1 MYSEEGGVSGRLGV
15 DVAEEDTAHP
25 VIIAVPNKHEAHW
38 HKPASQFLHL
48 DTP

>member
-25 VIIAVPNKHEAHW
+25 VIIAVLISMRHTGTNQLV
-38 HKPASQFLHL
+38 SFFI
-48 DTP
+48 